1 MRRTLILALVGA
13 ALAILPAPR
22 PALARPLLSEPGEDF
37 REGTWAVEVDASY
50 IHPIRF
56 SDDKF
61 YEGSFLA
68 SYYFG
73 DDVSIGAELQGYY
86 VDQPGDDALI
96 LGGGPLLRW
105 HFYEA
110 ERFSLFADVG
120 IGASIADHTVPAG
133 GTHFN
138 WTGKGGAGATVELR
152 KGLHLV
158 GGARFFHIS
167 NGNLH
172 GRDQNPSQ
180 DGIQGYL
187 GVMFTF

>member
-1 MRRTLILALVGA
+1 MRRTLAFAL
-13 ALAILPAPR
+13 LPVVLVAFAPNS
-22 PALARPLLSEPGEDF
+22 AFARPLFSEAGDDF
-37 REGTWAVEVDASY
+37 KLGTWAVEVDASY
-50 IHPIRF
+50 ITPIRF
-56 SDDKF
+56 SRDKF

-73 DDVSIGAELQGYY
+73 DDVSIGAEIQGYY
-86 VDQPGDDALI
+86 VDQPEKDAAI
-96 LGGGPLLRW
+96 LGGGPYLRW

-120 IGASIADHTVPAG
+120 IGATIADRAVPAG

-138 WTGKGGAGATVELR
+138 WTGKGGVGATVELR
-152 KGLHLV
+152 HGVHLV
-158 GGARFFHIS
+158 GGSRFFHIS

-180 DGIQGYL
+180 DGIQGYV
-187 GVMFTF
+187 GVMFTL

>member
-1 MRRTLILALVGA
+1 MRRSIAFSLVTMFLVVVCA
-13 ALAILPAPR
+13 AENSP
-22 PALARPLLSEPGEDF
+22 ARPLLSEPGEDF
-37 REGTWAVEVDASY
+37 RLGTWAVEVDASY
-50 IHPIRF
+50 ITPIRF
-56 SDDKF
+56 SRDKF
-61 YEGSFLA
+61 YEASVLA

-86 VDQPGDDALI
+86 VDQPEKDAAI
-96 LGGGPLLRW
+96 LGGGPYLRW

-110 ERFSLFADVG
+110 ERFSLFVDAGV
-120 IGASIADHTVPAG
+120 GASIADRAVPAG

-138 WTGKGGAGATVELR
+138 WTGKGGVGATVELR
-152 KGLHLV
+152 ERVHLV

-180 DGIQGYL
+180 DGIQGYV

>member
-1 MRRTLILALVGA
+1 MRRTFVS
-13 ALAILPAPR
+13 ALAGVAILFPLIPG
-22 PALARPLLSEPGEDF
+22 PALAKPLIGEAGEDF
-37 REGTWAVEVDASY
+37 RKGTWAVEVDGSY
-50 IHPIRF
+50 ITPIRF
-56 SDDKF
+56 SDDTF
-61 YEGSFLA
+61 YEGSVLA

-73 DDVSIGAELQGYY
+73 DDVSIGAEIQGYF
-86 VDQPGDDALI
+86 VDQPGDNALI
-96 LGGGPLLRW
+96 FGGGPLLRW

-138 WTGKGGAGATVELR
+138 WTGKGGVGATIELR
-152 KGLHLV
+152 RGVHLV
-158 GGARFFHIS
+158 GGGRFFHIS

-180 DGIQGYL
+180 DGIQGYV